1 MAEKI
6 VIVGGGIAAV
16 NAIKAIRE
24 IDNKSEI
31 HLFGNEWYY
40 PYHRI
45 RLTKGLF
52 ESMMEEKIRI
62 QKIDWYEANN
72 VSVYLGTEVIGV
84 NIAESKIILKD
95 NISFDY
101 TKLLLASGARNFIPP
116 INGINKD
123 GVYSIRQLEDVHN
136 IQKDLEEKDT
146 ILNIGGG
153 IQGLETAWILNQQ
166 GKKVIVAEV
175 QERLMPRQLDE
186 KASDILKKAIESFN
200 IDVLLNTQIS
210 EILGESKVSGATT
223 KSGNTLKCDMVIVSV
238 GIRPNVE
245 LVKGSDIEVSKGIVV
260 NDKMETNLKNIY
272 AAGDIAEVNGKIGG
286 TWPSA
291 VEQGKTAGYNIAGK
305 ETKYTEAI
313 QATTL
318 NAFNISLFSI
328 GNVDA
333 KQCTETLTYD
343 DTDENSYKRLFIKDG
358 KVVGAILMGDTKKS
372 MALKSIIE
380 RKADFSSV
388 AYASMSFNDFIDSL
402 KNN

>member
-1 MAEKI
+1 LAEKI
-6 VIVGGGIAAV
+6 VIVGGGIAAI

-24 IDNKSEI
+24 IDNESEI
-31 HLFGNEWYY
+31 HLFGDERSY

-52 ESMMEEKIRI
+52 ESMMEDKIRI
-62 QKIDWYEANN
+62 QKIEWYEANN
-72 VSVYLGTEVIGV
+72 VSVNLGSEVIGI
-84 NIAESKIILKD
+84 NTTESKIILKD

-101 TKLLLASGARNFIPP
+101 TKLLIASGARNFMPP
-116 INGINKD
+116 ISGINKN

-186 KASDILKKAIESFN
+186 KSSDILKKAIESFN
-200 IDVLLNTQIS
+200 IKVLLNTQIN
-210 EILGESKVSGATT
+210 EIHGESHVSGATT
-223 KSGNTLKCDMVIVSV
+223 NEVNTLKCDIVIVSV
-238 GIRPNVE
+238 GIRPSVE
-245 LVKGSDIEVSKGIVV
+245 FIKGSDIEVSNGIVV
-260 NDKMETNLKNIY
+260 NDKMETNLRNIY
-272 AAGDIAEVNGKIGG
+272 AAGDIAELNSKIGG

-291 VEQGKTAGYNIAGK
+291 VEQGKTAGYNIVGK

-313 QATTL
+313 PTTTL
-318 NAFNISLFSI
+318 NAFNISLFSV
-328 GNVDA
+328 GNVDE

-343 DTDENSYKRLFIKDG
+343 ADDDGSYKRVFIKEG
-358 KVVGAILMGDTKKS
+358 IIVGAILVGDTKKS
-372 MALKSIIE
+372 MALKNIIE

-388 AYASMSFNDFIDSL
+388 AYASMSFSDFIDSL